1 VVSLSSGPREFQPSL
16 LGKAATAW
24 FIVTC
29 LVVMYF
35 NWQRQPSSL
44 VDACVW
50 VAMALTVASSAD
62 YLWRVGRR
70 GR

>member
-1 VVSLSSGPREFQPSL
+1 
-16 LGKAATAW
+16 
-24 FIVTC
+24 
-29 LVVMYF
+29 VMYF
-35 NWQRQPSSL
+35 NWQRQPSPL

-62 YLWRVGRR
+62 YLWRVGRG